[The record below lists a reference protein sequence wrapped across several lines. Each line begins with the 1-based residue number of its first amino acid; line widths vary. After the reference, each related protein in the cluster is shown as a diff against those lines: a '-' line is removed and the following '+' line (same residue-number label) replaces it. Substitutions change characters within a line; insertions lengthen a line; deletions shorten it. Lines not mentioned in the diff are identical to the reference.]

1 MAIII
6 RTSNPQDLLYKL
18 NVAISEERIKTWLVD
33 EDGDYSATPDK
44 WKYKAWFRPCCINKE
59 EALLTFGIVKSM
71 EYTLTCEIYGVYHGR
86 FIATLLSHF
95 DEMIN
100 HIEITPYLDH
110 RYDIF

>member
-6 RTSNPQDLLYKL
+6 KTSNPKELINNL
-18 NVAISEERIKTWLVD
+18 NLAISEERIRTWLVD

-44 WKYKAWFRPCCINKE
+44 WKYKAWFRPHYDENNKSLI
-59 EALLTFGIVKSM
+59 AFGLVKSM

-95 DEMIN
+95 DELIR
-100 HIEITPYLDH
+100 HIEITPYLDSN
-110 RYDIF
+110 YDVF

>member
-6 RTSNPQDLLYKL
+6 RTSNPQTLLQNL
-18 NVAISEERIKTWLVD
+18 NVAISEERIRTWLVD
-33 EDGDYSATPDK
+33 VDGDYSATPDK
-44 WKYKAWFRPCCINKE
+44 WKYKAWFRPVIKSDE
-59 EALLTFGIVKSM
+59 SLLVFGIVKSM

-95 DEMIN
+95 DEIIS
-100 HIEITPYLDH
+100 HIEITPNLDH

>member
-6 RTSNPQDLLYKL
+6 KTSNPEVLLQKL
-18 NVAISEERIKTWLVD
+18 KVAISKEHIKTWLVD

-44 WKYKAWFRPCCINKE
+44 WKYKAWFRPRKINKE
-59 EALLTFGIVKSM
+59 EELLIFGIVKSM

-95 DEMIN
+95 DDIIS
-100 HIEITPYLDH
+100 HIEITPNLDQ